1 MSLVHNLSSQ
11 ELIDKIGV
19 MVVALDCQAKITMIN
34 SAGCRLLGFPY
45 EELIGKDWISSFI
58 LPQDRQTLADLFTR
72 IFAGKGEPTSC
83 NRNIVVV
90 RGGGKRIISWHNTLL
105 SGPDGTIEGI
115 LCSGEDIT
123 EQVRAEQKIRQSEE
137 RYRHFLEHVP
147 EGLFIFD
154 SDGIILDVNQ
164 QVCKRLGYTRNELV
178 GMNFSDVGFDG
189 QHLQKHRDQKEWPIT
204 YQGTHLEKSGRF
216 FPVEITLD
224 RLKGNGS
231 EMQYIAVARDM
242 GKRLFQDPSLQKN
255 RDLLSIIIDAIPEII
270 CVKDSKSRWLLA
282 NKCALD
288 FYGLEYPDYIGK
300 TDKEIAAQSSVY
312 RKSFQAGQQS
322 DFRAWQKREPVR
334 VLQDMC
340 LDGGTKRVFDVFKVP
355 LFYEDGKDKALVVI
369 GRDITEQKAVE
380 ERYRQLF
387 DQSSLIYVST
397 TLSGEIIAVNQ
408 TVVKLVGYT
417 QDELAGRNLAEF
429 FTQESRRQFVD
440 HFSRFIKGEQFSGTD
455 YELVKAD
462 GSVAIVLAVPVLIRD
477 DTGKPVNMQCVALD
491 VTRERRAEEQMRESE
506 EKYRLL
512 FERAPVGFVHFDNE
526 LKVIGCNRYYCRLVG
541 VPRERLLGF
550 ALNTLR
556 DKRVV
561 PALRKTLTGKEGR
574 WQGNYRGT
582 LTDKNIF
589 ISLRTA
595 PLHDAR
601 GNVYGGIAIIVDR
614 SGQRRAEAEKVMLMS
629 AIDQTTETVVIT
641 DTEGV
646 IEYVNPAFERVTG
659 FTAEESV
666 GQTPRIL
673 KSNRHGEDFYREMW
687 QTLLAGRVWKGRV
700 INKHRDGSLLQE
712 DMTISPVRD
721 QDGVITNYVAVK
733 RNVTREIALERQLHQ
748 AQKMEA
754 IGTLAGG
761 IAHDFNNIL
770 SAILGYADM
779 VDRQLSRH
787 GLKRRDIG
795 RIITAGKR
803 AADLVKQ
810 ILTFSRQKEAELQP
824 VQLPG
829 IIREALNLLHSSL
842 PATVQLRQEIDASC
856 GLVAADPVRIHQ
868 VVINLCT
875 NSMQAM
881 DGEQGELVVKLYE
894 AGEDSVCPGN
904 DTVLPESGKWV
915 VLEVRDTGCGIAP
928 EMRAKIFDPFFS
940 TRKKEGGTGLGLS
953 VVHGIVQSHGGKIVV
968 TETRGGG
975 TTFRIYLPV
984 VQDVDEIGNEPVPDE
999 QLVCVGGNEHIMIV
1013 DDEPLLVDVTQR
1025 LLADLGYRVTGF
1037 IDSREALEWIRTTS
1051 DNPDLVITDMTMPYL
1066 TGAEL
1071 TTQILDIHPSMP
1083 IILCSGYSESMD
1095 AGKARQIG
1103 IARFVIKPVD
1113 NKVLAELVRQV
1124 LDRDSS

>member
-11 ELIDKIGV
+11 ELVDKIGI
-19 MVVALDCQAKITMIN
+19 MVVALDNQGKITMIN
-34 SAGCRLLGFPY
+34 SAGCHLLGYPQ
-45 EELIGKDWISSFI
+45 EELIGKDWISNFI
-58 LPQDRQTLADLFTR
+58 LPQDRQALADLFIR
-72 IFAGKGEPTSC
+72 IFAGKGETTPHR
-83 NRNIVVV
+83 RNIVVV
-90 RGGGKRIISWHNTLL
+90 HGGKKRLISWHNTLL
-105 SGPDGTIEGI
+105 TGSDGTIEGI

-123 EQVRAEQKIRQSEE
+123 EQVRAEQKIRQSEA

-164 QVCKRLGYTRNELV
+164 QACKRLGYTRRELL

-189 QHLQKHRDQKEWPIT
+189 QHLQKNRERKEWPIT

-224 RLKGNGS
+224 RLEENGS
-231 EMQYIAVARDM
+231 SVQYIAVARDM
-242 GKRLFQDPSLQKN
+242 GKRLFQDPSLQNN

-270 CVKDSKSRWLLA
+270 CVKDSKRRWLLA
-282 NKCALD
+282 NKCAVDL
-288 FYGLEYPDYIGK
+288 YGIERLDYIGK
-300 TDKEIAAQSSVY
+300 TDWEIAEYSKVY
-312 RKSFQAGQQS
+312 RKNFQAGQKS
-322 DFRAWQKREPVR
+322 DFQAWQNREPVR
-334 VLQDMC
+334 TVQDLR
-340 LDGGTKRVFDVFKVP
+340 LDEGIKRVFDVFKVP
-355 LFYEDGKDKALVVI
+355 LFYEDGNDKALVVI
-369 GRDITEQKAVE
+369 GRDVTEQKAVE
-380 ERYRQLF
+380 DRYRQLF
-387 DQSSLIYVST
+387 DQSPLAYVST
-397 TLSGEIIAVNQ
+397 TLSGEIVAVNQ

-417 QDELAGRNLAEF
+417 QDELVGSNLAEL
-429 FTQESRRQFVD
+429 FTPESREMFFA

-455 YELVKAD
+455 YEIVKAD
-462 GSVAIVLAVPVLIRD
+462 GSVAIVLAAPALIRD
-477 DTGKPVNMQCVALD
+477 DAGKPVNMQCVALD
-491 VTRERRAEEQMRESE
+491 LTRERRAEEQVRASE
-506 EKYRLL
+506 ERYRFL
-512 FERAPVGFVHFDNE
+512 FERAPVGFVHFDND
-526 LKVIGCNRYYCRLVG
+526 LQVIRCNRYYCRLVG

-550 ALNTLR
+550 SLKTLQ
-556 DKRVV
+556 DQRVV
-561 PALRKTLTGKEGR
+561 PALKKPLAGKEGR

-582 LTDKNIF
+582 LTDKKVF

-595 PLHDAR
+595 PLHDAQ
-601 GNVYGGIAIIVDR
+601 GNVFGGIAIIVDR
-614 SGQRRAEAEKVMLMS
+614 SGQRRAETEKVMLMS

-659 FTAEESV
+659 FTAEETV
-666 GQTPRIL
+666 GKTPRIL
-673 KSNRHGEDFYREMW
+673 KSNLHGEGFYRQMW
-687 QTLLAGRVWKGRV
+687 QTLIAGRVWKGRV
-700 INKHRDGSLLQE
+700 TNKHRDGSLLKE

-721 QDGVITNYVAVK
+721 QEGVITNYVAVK
-733 RNVTREIALERQLHQ
+733 RNVTREVALEKQLHQ

-787 GLKRRDIG
+787 GLKRRDVG

-881 DGEQGELVVKLYE
+881 DGGQGELVVKLYE
-894 AGEDSVCPGN
+894 AGEDYVCSGN
-904 DTVLPESGKWV
+904 EPESGKWV
-915 VLEVRDTGCGIAP
+915 VLEVRDTGCGITP
-928 EMRAKIFDPFFS
+928 DMRSKVFDPFFS
-940 TRKKEGGTGLGLS
+940 TRKEEGGTGLGLS
-953 VVHGIVQSHGGKIVV
+953 VVHGIVQSHGGEIVV

-984 VQDVDEIGNEPVPDE
+984 VQDVDNAGKETVPDE
-999 QLVCVGGNEHIMIV
+999 QLVFVGGNEHIMIV

-1025 LLADLGYRVTGF
+1025 LLADLGYSVTSF
-1037 IDSREALEWIRTTS
+1037 TDSSAALEWIRTTS

-1071 TTQILDIHPSMP
+1071 TTQILDIYPSMP

-1095 AGKARQIG
+1095 AEKARQIG
-1103 IARFVIKPVD
+1103 IARFVIKPVE
-1113 NKVLAELVRQV
+1113 NMVLAELVRRV
-1124 LDRDSS
+1124 LDGDSS